1 MADYRGKI
9 VEPNLV
15 WINDK
20 FEAGIKLKISQNGI
34 IEEISREISGD
45 VVELP
50 QFALIPG
57 FINAHSHAFHR
68 NLRGQSGIG
77 CQESDTFW
85 KWRDAMYKLVENI
98 SYDNFKQLCKGTFEE
113 MINAGITTVGEFHY
127 VHHENDRF
135 NLDNAV
141 IEAAQE
147 AGIRLVLIETLYSR
161 SGFNAETVNKEQK
174 RFESKIDEFIKHLKI
189 LEKSTNSTT
198 TLAVAAHSTRAVDT
212 EGIQT
217 LWRYASENNKSF
229 HIHLEEQPKEIEDC
243 INSFHRLRPSELLL
257 DKMYPVTSK
266 LTVVHCTYTL
276 REHLNVFAK
285 KDVNICI
292 CPLTEGFLGD
302 GIPDLND
309 TDHLCLGTDCNNRIN
324 FLEEMR
330 WLTYCQN
337 MKHNRRNCCKLDAT
351 KLLQIATFNGAK
363 SLGLEG
369 AVGKFEVG
377 QQFDYVA
384 FDLESKRLKD
394 FKAPNMLLDA
404 VIFGAG
410 NEEIAAVGVA
420 GIERKQK

>member
-1 MADYRGKI
+1 MADYRGKVI
-9 VEPNLV
+9 EPNLV

-20 FEAGIKLKISQNGI
+20 FEAGIKLKISENGI
-34 IEEISREISGD
+34 IEEISHEISGD
-45 VVELP
+45 VVKLP
-50 QFALIPG
+50 RFALIPG

-85 KWRDAMYKLVENI
+85 KWRDAMYKLVENT
-98 SYDNFKQLCKGTFEE
+98 SYEKFKQLCKDTFEE
-113 MINAGITTVGEFHY
+113 MLNAGITTVGEFHY
-127 VHHENDRF
+127 VHHENDDRF
-135 NLDNAV
+135 NLDKAV

-147 AGIRLVLIETLYSR
+147 VGIRLVLIETLYSR
-161 SGFNAETVNKEQK
+161 SGFNADTVNKEQK
-174 RFESKIDEFIKHLKI
+174 RFESKVDEFIKHLKV

-198 TLAVAAHSTRAVDT
+198 TIAVAAHSTRAVDT
-212 EGIQT
+212 EGIQM
-217 LWRYASENNKSF
+217 LWRYALENNKPF

-257 DKMYPVTSK
+257 DKMFPVTSK

-285 KDVNICI
+285 
-292 CPLTEGFLGD
+292 
-302 GIPDLND
+302 
-309 TDHLCLGTDCNNRIN
+309 R
-324 FLEEMR
+324 
-330 WLTYCQN
+330 N

-351 KLLQIATFNGAK
+351 KLLQIATVNGAK
-363 SLGLEG
+363 SLGLEEV
-369 AVGKFEVG
+369 VGKFEVG
-377 QQFDYVA
+377 KQFDYVA
-384 FDLESKRLKD
+384 FDLENKRLKG

-420 GIERKQK
+420 GIEIKQK